1 LNPYSEEKIYLSV
14 TEDDKVLLDLLGIS
28 YQPYVEEGDSSFCRI
43 TVTENAIDLLNSLS
57 NEEVFDVLDKLT
69 GSILNFYGI
78 GESFLEK
85 RIEDIFTRLS
95 EQYATTLDTRVK
107 EMLPLVVEE
116 FEKEHE
122 ICEQEVIQV
131 ITSPIE
137 LIKQLIFR

>member
-1 LNPYSEEKIYLSV
+1 MPVANPFICDIY
-14 TEDDKVLLDLLGIS
+14 
-28 YQPYVEEGDSSFCRI
+28 
-43 TVTENAIDLLNSLS
+43 
-57 NEEVFDVLDKLT
+57 
-69 GSILNFYGI
+69 I

-85 RIEDIFTRLS
+85 RIGDIFTRLS
-95 EQYATTLDTRVK
+95 EQYATTLDSRIK

-137 LIKQLIFR
+137 LIKQLIF